1 MGQKVSL
8 LTSVTCPVTASAP
21 TEVVVVS
28 IPLDLTGARTP
39 PPLAVVSSRPLF
51 WDADADAQRMA
62 TATRAA
68 GGIKLPLAAAGR
80 HVVVEE
86 MGAGEEAS
94 PWVEEMGSRSA
105 IGLVGRT
112 RWFTELAEG
121 SAARGDWRLAL
132 MEWRGTA
139 KQGPATERCD
149 WPPGFPRI
157 SRVAPIT
164 QSHTPRTSFSFVRLV
179 IFAWAA
185 KQNERQAQVSTKP
198 AQPHHPGRT
207 LSSPDE
213 DDGGALG
220 INQYGNKSSMVHILC
235 SVYVLKL

>member
-1 MGQKVSL
+1 MSPAASTMGQKVSL

-21 TEVVVVS
+21 TEVDVVS
-28 IPLDLTGARTP
+28 IPLDLTGATP

-121 SAARGDWRLAL
+121 SAA
-132 MEWRGTA
+132 
-139 KQGPATERCD
+139 P
-149 WPPGFPRI
+149 PPGG
-157 SRVAPIT
+157 T
-164 QSHTPRTSFSFVRLV
+164 
-179 IFAWAA
+179 
-185 KQNERQAQVSTKP
+185 
-198 AQPHHPGRT
+198 
-207 LSSPDE
+207 
-213 DDGGALG
+213 GGWR
-220 INQYGNKSSMVHILC
+220 
-235 SVYVLKL
+235 